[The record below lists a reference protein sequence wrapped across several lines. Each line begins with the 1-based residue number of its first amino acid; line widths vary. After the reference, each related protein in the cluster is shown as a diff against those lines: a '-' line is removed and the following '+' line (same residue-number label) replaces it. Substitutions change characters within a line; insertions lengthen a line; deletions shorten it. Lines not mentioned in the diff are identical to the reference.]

1 MSHTY
6 PIPATPHAY
15 LGAGS
20 RESPTD
26 ILALMNRIAAALA
39 RRGWALRSGAAQG
52 ADSAFEAG
60 ALSAGGRV
68 GLYLPWRGF
77 EGRTEH
83 VVLHEPTARAWELAP
98 RLHPGWDRMGRGAR
112 ALHARNAH
120 QVLGASCENPASFV
134 VCWTPDGATSAAETS
149 ARTGGAGTAVRIADW
164 ARVATYNLR
173 REDHRAMWE
182 GLAASS
188 EAIALPR

>member
-39 RRGWALRSGAAQG
+39 RRGWALRSGGAPG

-60 ALSAGGRV
+60 ALAAGGRV

-77 EGRTEH
+77 EGRVAH
-83 VVLHEPTARAWELAP
+83 VVLHEPSDRAIVMAP
-98 RLHPGWDRMGRGAR
+98 QFHPAWIQLKRGAR
-112 ALHARNAH
+112 ALHARNVH
-120 QVLGASCENPASFV
+120 QLLGSTCDNPASFV

-149 ARTGGAGTAVRIADW
+149 ARAGGTGTAIRIAS
-164 ARVATYNLR
+164 AHGVPVYNLQ

-182 GLAASS
+182 EFAV
-188 EAIALPR
+188 

>member
-1 MSHTY
+1 MSHTH

-20 RESPTD
+20 RESPPD
-26 ILALMNRIAAALA
+26 ILALMYRIAATLA
-39 RRGWALRSGAAQG
+39 RRGWALRSGAAPG

-60 ALSAGGRV
+60 ALAAAGRV

-83 VVLHEPTARAWELAP
+83 VMLHEPTETAYKLAP
-98 RLHPGWDRMGRGAR
+98 RFHPGWDRLGRGAR
-112 ALHARNAH
+112 ALHARNVH
-120 QVLGASCENPASFV
+120 QVLGAWCGNPASFV
-134 VCWTPDGATSAAETS
+134 VCWTQDGATSAAETS
-149 ARTGGAGTAVRIADW
+149 RRTGGTGTAVRIA
-164 ARVATYNLR
+164 AAYGVAIWNLQ

-182 GLAASS
+182 QVAT
-188 EAIALPR
+188 